1 MNTKL
6 KQDILEVLLYFE
18 AGLADVEEGSGEEQ
32 PKLKEIRSILRRMK
46 ANGADT
52 GQDKCHIQ
60 NVSNTEGKY
69 CECAEKEPEIKAMWI
84 VCAKCGKPIKDE

>member
-60 NVSNTEGKY
+60 HVMPAVCIGCITAEYRNEWVEPCHSCSNGSNKQTE
-69 CECAEKEPEIKAMWI
+69 A
-84 VCAKCGKPIKDE
+84 